1 LSFCVNIYAMK
12 NKFHKSE
19 NETSFNEK
27 YMKKTPFKT
36 LKNTILFFLALG
48 VFCLGIGI
56 IWAATLNI
64 PTLQS
69 ISERKVLQSTK
80 IYDRTGKIVLYDVN
94 KDVKRTIVPL
104 SEISPFVS
112 KALIAIEDTEF
123 YTHKGVR
130 PLAILRA
137 FIANMFSLGIS
148 QGGSTITQQ
157 VVKNTLLTGDK
168 TPTRKLKEVILALKL
183 EQKYSKDEILA
194 LYLNESPWGGSMYGV
209 EEASQTF
216 YGKSAKDVG
225 LAESAY
231 LAALP
236 KAPSYYSPYGKNKT
250 QLDDRKNLVL
260 KRMLDTGS
268 INKEDYEKAKNEQVN
283 FIPRENNSIK
293 APHFVDFV
301 KMYLD
306 DKYGEGAFDVGGYVV
321 TTTLDY
327 NLQAK
332 GEEIV
337 KKFALENE
345 TKFKASNA
353 GLVAVDAKTGQ
364 ILTMIGS
371 RDYFDEKID
380 GKYNIA
386 TAKRQ
391 PGSTFKP
398 FAYATAFNKGLRPE
412 TVIFD
417 LKTQFSTNCA
427 PNDFSDNADCYA
439 PSNFDDKFR
448 GPMTLRSALAESINI
463 PALKV
468 LYLSGIKDTIK
479 TAQSMGITT
488 LTDPNRYGLTLVL
501 GGGEVTP
508 LEMTTAYATFANKGV
523 YNPNTPILEI
533 KDSTGKVLEKF
544 EQKSKEVLPKQTA
557 LLISDILNDNNAR
570 IPSYGANSVL
580 YFPGHDVAVK
590 TGTTN
595 NYRDVWTIGYTPN
608 TAVGAWAGNNDNTP
622 MEKKVAGLIISPM
635 WNAFMK
641 EVINTTP
648 NESFEEPENNNSYV
662 GAPVLR
668 GKWQGGQSYII
679 DKISK
684 KLATEFTPEDLKQ
697 EIVNND
703 IHSILYWISKD
714 NFLQRPSNPNSDPQ
728 FARWE
733 YGVGL
738 WALQNGQSHISPYN
752 PPTSYDDVH
761 TPNSIPKITIVTPS
775 ENNFSSNEKIEIT
788 ANIMAIFPI
797 TKSNVFI
804 NNVLVGSLTNNKFSF
819 TPQNVDSISDSNE
832 LKVVIYDSVQN
843 SATASYQFSVN

>member
-1 LSFCVNIYAMK
+1 MK
-12 NKFHKSE
+12 NKFHKSDE
-19 NETSFNEK
+19 WTNFNSR
-27 YMKKTPFKT
+27 YMKKTPFKS

-48 VFCLGIGI
+48 IFLLGVGI

-64 PTLQS
+64 PNLQS
-69 ISERKVLQSTK
+69 IDQRKVLQSTK

-94 KDVKRTIVPL
+94 QDVKRTVVPL
-104 SEISPFVS
+104 SEISPFIP

-137 FIANMFSLGIS
+137 FVANIFSLGIS

-168 TPTRKLKEVILALKL
+168 TPTRKLKEIILALKL

-216 YGKSAKDVG
+216 YGKNAKDDD
-225 LAESAY
+225 LAEAAY

-236 KAPSYYSPYGKNKT
+236 KAPSYYSPYGKHKDE
-250 QLDDRKNLVL
+250 LDARKDLVL

-268 INKEDYEKAKNEQVN
+268 INIDDYNKAKAEQVN
-283 FIPRENNSIK
+283 FIPRANNSIK

-301 KMYLD
+301 KQYLD
-306 DKYGEGAFDVGGYVV
+306 NKYGEGAFDEGGYTV

-327 NLQAK
+327 NLQSK

-337 KKFALENE
+337 KKYALDNE
-345 TKFKASNA
+345 QKFKASNA

-371 RDYFDEKID
+371 RDYFDTKID

-412 TVIFD
+412 TVVFD

-427 PNDFSDNADCYA
+427 PSDFSDNKDCYA
-439 PSNFDDKFR
+439 PDNFDNKFR

-468 LYLSGIKDTIK
+468 LYLAGIKDTLR
-479 TAQSMGITT
+479 TASDMGITT

-508 LEMTTAYATFANKGV
+508 LEMTTAYATFANKGT
-523 YNPNTPILEI
+523 YNPYTPILEI
-533 KDSTGKVLEKF
+533 KDGSGNVIEKY
-544 EQKSKEVLPKQTA
+544 EQKSKDVLPKQTT
-557 LLISDILNDNNAR
+557 LLITDILKDNNAR
-570 IPSYGANSVL
+570 IPSYGASSPL

-608 TAVGAWAGNNDNTP
+608 VAVGAWAGNNDNTP

-635 WNAFMK
+635 WNAFMQ
-641 EVINTTP
+641 EVLKTTP
-648 NESFEEPENNNSYV
+648 NDSFETPAPNTSYD
-662 GAPVLR
+662 GSPVLR
-668 GKWQGGQSYII
+668 GKWQGGNSYVI
-679 DKISK
+679 DKISG
-684 KLATEFTPEDLKQ
+684 KLATEYTPTELKQ
-697 EIVNND
+697 EVVNND
-703 IHSILYWISKD
+703 IHDILYWVSKD
-714 NFLQRPSNPNSDPQ
+714 NFFQKPSNPYNDPQ
-728 FARWE
+728 FSRWE
-733 YGVGL
+733 YSVDI
-738 WALQNGQSHISPYN
+738 WASQNGSTYTSPYN
-752 PPTSYDDVH
+752 PPTGYDTVH
-761 TPNSIPKITIVTPS
+761 TPDSKPTISISTPNKNTYNKD
-775 ENNFSSNEKIEIT
+775 ENIEIT
-788 ANIMAIFPI
+788 TNISSKFPI
-797 TKSNVFI
+797 TKSGVFI
-804 NNVLVGSLTNNKFSF
+804 NGVLVGNINNNKFSF
-819 TPQNVDSISDSNE
+819 IPQNIDAIKDSNE
-832 LKVVIYDSVQN
+832 LRVDIYDSVQN
-843 SATASYQFSVN
+843 EASATFQFNIN

>member
-1 LSFCVNIYAMK
+1 
-12 NKFHKSE
+12 
-19 NETSFNEK
+19 
-27 YMKKTPFKT
+27 MKKTPFKS
-36 LKNTILFFLALG
+36 LKNSILFVLAIG
-48 VFCLGIGI
+48 IFCLGIGI

-64 PTLQS
+64 PNLQS

-104 SEISPFVS
+104 SEISPFIP

-137 FIANMFSLGIS
+137 FFANIFSLGIS

-168 TPTRKLKEVILALKL
+168 TPTRKLKEIILALKL
-183 EQKYSKDEILA
+183 EQKFTKDEILA

-216 YGKSAKDVG
+216 YGKSAKDVD
-225 LAESAY
+225 LAEAAY

-260 KRMLDTGS
+260 KRMLDTKVIS
-268 INKEDYEKAKNEQVN
+268 NEDYEKAKSEQVN

-301 KMYLD
+301 KQYLE
-306 DKYGEGAFDVGGYVV
+306 DKYGAGAFDEGGYVV

-327 NLQAK
+327 NLQSK

-412 TVIFD
+412 TVVFD

-427 PNDFSDNADCYA
+427 PSDFSDNADCYA

-468 LYLSGIKDTIK
+468 LYLAGIKDTIK
-479 TAQSMGITT
+479 TAESMGITT

-533 KDSTGKVLEKF
+533 KDSAGKVLEKF
-544 EQKSKEVLPKQTA
+544 EQKSKEVLPKQTT

-580 YFPGHDVAVK
+580 YFPGRDVAVK

-608 TAVGAWAGNNDNTP
+608 TAVGAWAGNNDNKP

-641 EVINTTP
+641 EVLNTTP
-648 NESFEEPENNNSYV
+648 NESFEHPAPNTSYD

-668 GKWQGGQSYII
+668 GKWQGGQSYVI
-679 DKISK
+679 DTVSG
-684 KLATEFTPEDLKQ
+684 KLATEFTPPELKK

-703 IHSILYWISKD
+703 IHDILYWVSKD
-714 NFLQRPSNPNSDPQ
+714 NYFQKPNNPSNDPQ
-728 FARWE
+728 FSRWE
-733 YGVGL
+733 YSVDI
-738 WALQNGQSHISPYN
+738 WAAQNGQNYISPYN
-752 PPTSYDDVH
+752 PPTSYDDIH
-761 TPNSIPKITIVTPS
+761 TPGSAPTISINTPSQNSFAKNEKVKITT
-775 ENNFSSNEKIEIT
+775 
-788 ANIMAIFPI
+788 NINAKFPI
-797 TKSNVFI
+797 AKSSVFI
-804 NNVLVGSLTNNKFSF
+804 NNVLVGGLTNNSFSF
-819 TPQNVDSISDSNE
+819 VPQNIDSISDSNE

-843 SATASYQFSVN
+843 SATASFQFNIN

>member
-1 LSFCVNIYAMK
+1 MI
-12 NKFHKSE
+12 NKFRKSDE
-19 NETSFNEK
+19 WTSFNNR
-27 YMKKTPFKT
+27 YMKKTPFKS
-36 LKNTILFFLALG
+36 LKNTILFVFALG
-48 VFCLGIGI
+48 VFCLGIGV

-64 PTLQS
+64 PNLQS

-104 SEISPFVS
+104 SEISPFIS

-137 FIANMFSLGIS
+137 FFANIFSLGIS

-183 EQKYSKDEILA
+183 EQKFTKDEILA

-216 YGKSAKDVG
+216 YGKSAKDVD
-225 LAESAY
+225 LAEAAY

-260 KRMLDTGS
+260 KRMFDTKVIS
-268 INKEDYEKAKNEQVN
+268 NEDYEKAKNEQVS

-301 KMYLD
+301 KQYLE
-306 DKYGEGAFDVGGYVV
+306 DKYGTGAFDEGGYVV
-321 TTTLDY
+321 ATTLDY

-337 KKFALENE
+337 KKYALENE

-380 GKYNIA
+380 GKYNIT

-398 FAYATAFNKGLRPE
+398 FAYATAFSKGLRPE
-412 TVIFD
+412 TVVFD
-417 LKTQFSTNCA
+417 LRTQFSTNCA
-427 PNDFSDNADCYA
+427 PSDFSDNTDCYA

-468 LYLSGIKDTIK
+468 LYLAGIKDTIK
-479 TAQSMGITT
+479 TAESMGITT
-488 LTDPNRYGLTLVL
+488 LTEPDRYGLTLVL
-501 GGGEVTP
+501 GGGEVSP
-508 LEMTTAYATFANKGV
+508 LEMTTAYATFADNGI
-523 YNPNTPILEI
+523 YNPHTPILEI
-533 KDSTGKVLEKF
+533 KDSAGKVLEKF
-544 EQKSKEVLPKQTA
+544 EQKSKEVLPKQTT

-608 TAVGAWAGNNDNTP
+608 VAVGAWAGNNDNTP

-641 EVINTTP
+641 EVIATTP
-648 NESFEEPENNNSYV
+648 NENFEHPEVNNSYD

-668 GKWQGGQSYII
+668 GKWQGGQSYVIDII
-679 DKISK
+679 SG
-684 KLATEFTPEDLKQ
+684 KLSTEFTPQELKK
-697 EIVNND
+697 EVVNND
-703 IHSILYWISKD
+703 IHDILYWISKD
-714 NFLQRPSNPNSDPQ
+714 NFLQKPNNPNNDPQ
-728 FARWE
+728 FGRWE
-733 YGVGL
+733 YSVNI
-738 WALQNGQSHISPYN
+738 WASQNGQGYVSPYN
-752 PPTSYDDVH
+752 PPTSYDDIH
-761 TPNSIPKITIVTPS
+761 TPDSAPKISINS
-775 ENNFSSNEKIEIT
+775 LNQKSFSKTEKILIT
-788 ANIMAIFPI
+788 TTVNAKFPI
-797 TKSNVFI
+797 IKSSVFI
-804 NNVLVGSLTNNKFSF
+804 NNVLVGNLTNNSF
-819 TPQNVDSISDSNE
+819 GFVPQNIDSISDSNE

-843 SATASYQFSVN
+843 SATASFQFNIN

>member
-1 LSFCVNIYAMK
+1 MK

-19 NETSFNEK
+19 EWTNFNNR
-27 YMKKTPFKT
+27 YMKKTPFKSF
-36 LKNTILFFLALG
+36 KNAVLFFVAFG
-48 VFCLGIGI
+48 IFCLGIGI
-56 IWAATLNI
+56 VWASTLDI
-64 PTLQS
+64 PNLQS
-69 ISERKVLQSTK
+69 IDQRKVLQSTK
-80 IYDRTGKIVLYDVN
+80 IYDKTGKIVLYDVN
-94 KDVKRTIVPL
+94 QDVKRTVVPL
-104 SEISPFVS
+104 SEIAPTVP
-112 KALIAIEDTEF
+112 KALIAIEDVSF

-137 FIANMFSLGIS
+137 FIANIFSFGIS

-168 TPTRKLKEVILALKL
+168 TPTRKLKEIILALKL

-209 EEASQTF
+209 EEASQSF
-216 YGKSAKDVG
+216 YGKKAKDVS

-236 KAPSYYSPYGKNKT
+236 KAPSYYSPYGKHKDE
-250 QLDDRKNLVL
+250 LDARKNLVL
-260 KRMLDTGS
+260 KKMLDAGS
-268 INKEDYEKAKNEQVN
+268 ISKDDYSKAVSETVN
-283 FIPRENNSIK
+283 FIPRANNSIK

-301 KMYLD
+301 KQYLD
-306 DKYGEGAFDVGGYVV
+306 DKYGEGTFDEGGYVV

-337 KKFALENE
+337 KKYALENE
-345 TKFKASNA
+345 QKFKASNA
-353 GLVAVDAKTGQ
+353 SLVAVDTKTGQ
-364 ILTMIGS
+364 ILTMVGS
-371 RDYFDEKID
+371 RDYFDENID

-412 TVIFD
+412 TVVFD
-417 LKTQFSTNCA
+417 LKTQFSTNCE

-439 PSNFDDKFR
+439 PDNFDNKFR

-463 PALKV
+463 PAIKV
-468 LYLSGIKDTIK
+468 LYLAGIKDTIA
-479 TAQSMGITT
+479 TAKSMGITT
-488 LTDPNRYGLTLVL
+488 LADPNRYGLTLVL

-523 YNPNTPILEI
+523 YNPHTPILEI
-533 KDSTGKVLEKF
+533 KDKSGNVVEKY
-544 EQKSKEVLPKQTA
+544 EKKSKEVLPKQTT
-557 LLISDILNDNNAR
+557 LLISDILNDNSAR
-570 IPSYGANSVL
+570 IPSYGATSPL

-608 TAVGAWAGNNDNTP
+608 VAVGGWAGNNDNKP

-635 WNAFMK
+635 WNAFMQ
-641 EVINTTP
+641 EVIKATP
-648 NESFEEPENNNSYV
+648 NDSFESPEVNTSYE

-668 GKWQGGQSYII
+668 GKWQGGQSYVV
-679 DKISK
+679 DKISG
-684 KLATEFTPEDLKQ
+684 KLATEFTPNELKQ
-697 EIVNND
+697 EVVNND
-703 IHSILYWISKD
+703 IHDILYWVSKN
-714 NFLQRPSNPNSDPQ
+714 NFFEHPSNPNNDPQ

-733 YGVGL
+733 YSVRI
-738 WALQNGQSHISPYN
+738 WASQNGSNFLSPYN

-761 TPNSIPKITIVTPS
+761 TPDSKPSISIDSQEKS
-775 ENNFSSNEKIEIT
+775 DYSSDERIEIT
-788 ANIMAIFPI
+788 TNVKAKFPI
-797 TKSNVFI
+797 VKSSVFI
-804 NNVLVGSLTNNKFSF
+804 NNVLVGTLTNNKYSF
-819 TPQNVDSISDSNE
+819 TPKNVDSITNQNE
-832 LKVVIYDSVQN
+832 LRVVIYDSVQN
-843 SATASYQFSVN
+843 SATATFQFSVN

>member
-1 LSFCVNIYAMK
+1 MK

-19 NETSFNEK
+19 KWLSFSNK
-27 YMKKTPFKT
+27 YIKKTPFKS
-36 LKNTILFFLALG
+36 LKNILLFVLALF
-48 VFCLGIGI
+48 VFSLGIGI
-56 IWAATLNI
+56 IWAATLDI
-64 PTLQS
+64 PTLQG
-69 ISERKVLQSTK
+69 IEERKILQSTK
-80 IYDRTGKIVLYDVN
+80 IYDKTGEIVLYDVN
-94 KDVKRTIVPL
+94 KDVRRTVINLNDVAPT
-104 SEISPFVS
+104 IP

-137 FIANMFSLGIS
+137 FIANIFSFGFG

-216 YGKSAKDVG
+216 YGKSAKDVN

-236 KAPSYYSPYGKNKT
+236 KAPSYYSPYGKNRV

-260 KRMLDTGS
+260 KRMLDTKV
-268 INKEDYEKAKNEQVN
+268 INQEEYEKAKNEVVN
-283 FIPRENNSIK
+283 FIPRTNNSIK
-293 APHFVDFV
+293 APHFVDYV
-301 KMYLD
+301 KQYLD
-306 DKYGEGAFDVGGYVV
+306 DKYGEGAFDEGGYIV

-327 NLQAK
+327 NLQSK
-332 GEEIV
+332 GEEII
-337 KKFALENE
+337 KKYALENE

-386 TAKRQ
+386 TTKRQ

-398 FAYATAFNKGLRPE
+398 FAYSTAFNKGLRPE
-412 TVIFD
+412 TVVFD
-417 LKTQFSTNCA
+417 LKTQFSTNCE
-427 PNDFSDNADCYA
+427 PGDFSDNQNCYA
-439 PSNFDDKFR
+439 PDNFDNKFR

-463 PALKV
+463 PAIKV
-468 LYLSGIKDTIK
+468 LYLAGIKDTLK
-479 TAQSMGITT
+479 TARDMGITT
-488 LTDPNRYGLTLVL
+488 LTDPDRYGLTLVL

-508 LEMTTAYATFANKGV
+508 LEMTNAYATFANKGV
-523 YNPNTPILEI
+523 YNPHTPILEI
-533 KDSTGKVLEKF
+533 KDLNGKVLEKY
-544 EQKSKEVLPKQTA
+544 EQKSKEVLPKQTT
-557 LLISDILNDNNAR
+557 LLISDILKDNNAR
-570 IPSYGANSVL
+570 IPSYGANSPL
-580 YFPGHDVAVK
+580 NFPGYEVAVK

-595 NYRDVWTIGYTPN
+595 NFRDVWTVGYTPN
-608 TAVGAWAGNNDNTP
+608 VAVGAWAGNNDNTP

-635 WNAFMK
+635 WNAFMQ
-641 EVINTTP
+641 EVLKTTP
-648 NESFEEPENNNSYV
+648 KENFETPEPNNSYD

-668 GKWQGGQSYII
+668 GKWQGGSSYII
-679 DKISK
+679 DKVSG
-684 KLATEFTPEDLKQ
+684 KLATEFTPTELKK

-714 NFLQRPSNPNSDPQ
+714 NFFQRPSNPNNDPQ
-728 FARWE
+728 FSRWE
-733 YGVGL
+733 YGVRI
-738 WALQNGQSHISPYN
+738 WASQNGQNNISPYN

-761 TPNSIPKITIVTPS
+761 TKDSKPTISVNTRNGES
-775 ENNFSSNEKIEIT
+775 SFSSDEKIEIIT
-788 ANIMAIFPI
+788 NIYSKFPI
-797 TKSNVFI
+797 TKSGVFI
-804 NNVLVGSLTNNKFSF
+804 NGVLVGNLNNNSFVF
-819 TPQNVDSISDSNE
+819 TPKNIDSITNSNE
-832 LKVVIYDSVQN
+832 LKVVIYDSVSN
-843 SATASYQFSVN
+843 SASASFQFDVN

>member
-1 LSFCVNIYAMK
+1 MK

-19 NETSFNEK
+19 EWTNFNNR
-27 YMKKTPFKT
+27 YMKKTPFKN
-36 LKNTILFFLALG
+36 LKNAILFVVALG
-48 VFCLGIGI
+48 VFCLGVGI

-64 PTLQS
+64 PNLQS
-69 ISERKVLQSTK
+69 IDQRKVLQSTK
-80 IYDRTGKIVLYDVN
+80 IYDKTGKVVLYDVN
-94 KDVKRTIVPL
+94 QDVKRTVVPL
-104 SEISPFVS
+104 SEISPFIP

-123 YTHKGVR
+123 YSHVGVR

-137 FIANMFSLGIS
+137 FFANLFSLGIS

-168 TPTRKLKEVILALKL
+168 TPTRKLKEIILALKL

-209 EEASQTF
+209 EEASRTF
-216 YGKSAKDVG
+216 YGKSAKDVD
-225 LAESAY
+225 LAEAAY

-236 KAPSYYSPYGKNKT
+236 KAPSYYSPYGKHKDE
-250 QLDDRKNLVL
+250 LDARKNTVL
-260 KRMLDTGS
+260 KRMLDTKV
-268 INKEDYEKAKNEQVN
+268 INKEDYDKAKNEQVV
-283 FIPRENNSIK
+283 FIPKANNSIK

-301 KMYLD
+301 KQYLE
-306 DKYGEGAFDVGGYVV
+306 DKYGEGAFDEGGYTV

-337 KKFALENE
+337 KKYALENE

-353 GLVAVDAKTGQ
+353 GLVAIDSKTGQ

-371 RDYFDEKID
+371 RDYFDTKID

-398 FAYATAFNKGLRPE
+398 FAYATSFNKGLRPE
-412 TVIFD
+412 TVVFD

-427 PNDFSDNADCYA
+427 PSDFSDNADCYS
-439 PSNFDDKFR
+439 PDNFDNKFR

-468 LYLSGIKDTIK
+468 LYLAGIKDTIK
-479 TAQSMGITT
+479 TAKDMGITT

-508 LEMTTAYATFANKGV
+508 LEMTTAYATFANKGI
-523 YNPNTPILEI
+523 YNPYTPILEI
-533 KDSTGKVLEKF
+533 KDSSGNVLEKF
-544 EQKSKEVLPKQTA
+544 EQKSKEVLPKQTT
-557 LLISDILNDNNAR
+557 LLISNILNDNNAR
-570 IPSYGANSVL
+570 IPSYGATSPL

-608 TAVGAWAGNNDNTP
+608 VAVGAWAGNNDNTP

-635 WNAFMK
+635 WNAFMQ
-641 EVINTTP
+641 EVIKSTP
-648 NESFEEPENNNSYV
+648 NDGFEAPAVNTSYD

-668 GKWQGGQSYII
+668 GKWQGGKSYVI
-679 DKISK
+679 DKISG
-684 KLATEFTPEDLKQ
+684 KLATEFTPQELKQ

-703 IHSILYWISKD
+703 IHDILYWVSKD
-714 NFLQRPSNPNSDPQ
+714 NFFQKPTNPNNDPQ
-728 FARWE
+728 FSRWE
-733 YGVGL
+733 YSVAI
-738 WALQNGQSHISPYN
+738 WTSQNGQNFISPYN
-752 PPTSYDDVH
+752 PPTSYDDIH
-761 TPNSIPKITIVTPS
+761 TPDSKPTISINTPDS
-775 ENNFSSNEKIEIT
+775 NNFSKNQKIEIT
-788 ANIMAIFPI
+788 TNITSKFPI
-797 TKSNVFI
+797 SKTSVFI
-804 NNVLVGSLTNNKFSF
+804 NNVLVGSIVNNKYSF
-819 TPQNVDSISDSNE
+819 TPENIDSIQNSNE
-832 LKVVIYDSVQN
+832 LKVVIYDSAQN
-843 SATASYQFSVN
+843 SATASFQFSVN

>member
-1 LSFCVNIYAMK
+1 MK

-19 NETSFNEK
+19 EWTSFNNR
-27 YMKKTPFKT
+27 YMKKTPFKS
-36 LKNTILFFLALG
+36 LKNAILFVLAVG
-48 VFCLGIGI
+48 IFFLGIGV

-64 PTLQS
+64 PNLQS
-69 ISERKVLQSTK
+69 IDQRKIIQSTK
-80 IYDRTGKIVLYDVN
+80 IYDRTGKVVLYDVN
-94 KDVKRTIVPL
+94 KDVKRTVVPL
-104 SEISPFVS
+104 SDISPFIQ
-112 KALIAIEDTEF
+112 KAIISIEDWDF
-123 YTHKGVR
+123 YNHKGFKPLSFVR
-130 PLAILRA
+130 AA
-137 FIANMFSLGIS
+137 FANIFSLGFT

-168 TPTRKLKEVILALKL
+168 TPTRKIKEVILALKL

-216 YGKSAKDVG
+216 YGKSAKDVD
-225 LAESAY
+225 LAEAAY

-236 KAPSYYSPYGKNKT
+236 KAPSYYSPYGKHKT
-250 QLDDRKNLVL
+250 ELDDRKNLVL
-260 KRMLDTGS
+260 KRMLDTGA
-268 INKEDYEKAKNEQVN
+268 INKDDYEKAKAEEVR
-283 FIPRENNSIK
+283 FIPRANNSIK

-301 KMYLD
+301 KQYLD
-306 DKYGEGAFDVGGYVV
+306 DKYGEGAFDEGGYVV

-327 NLQAK
+327 DLQAK
-332 GEEIV
+332 AEEII
-337 KKFALENE
+337 KKYALENE
-345 TKFKASNA
+345 KNFKASNA
-353 GLVAVDAKTGQ
+353 GLVAVDSKTGQ
-364 ILTMIGS
+364 IITMVGS

-412 TVIFD
+412 TVVFD

-427 PNDFSDNADCYA
+427 PSDFSDNDKCYA
-439 PSNFDDKFR
+439 PDNFDNKFR
-448 GPMTLRSALAESINI
+448 GPMSLRSALAESINI

-468 LYLSGIKDTIK
+468 LYLAGIKDTLK

-508 LEMTTAYATFANKGV
+508 LEMTTAYATFANKGT
-523 YNPNTPILEI
+523 YNPYTPILEI
-533 KDSTGKVLEKF
+533 KDKSGKVIEKF
-544 EQKSKEVLPKQTA
+544 EQKSKEVLPKQTT
-557 LLISDILNDNNAR
+557 LLITDILADNNAR
-570 IPSYGANSVL
+570 IPSYGANSPL

-635 WNAFMK
+635 WNAFMQ
-641 EVINTTP
+641 EVIKATP
-648 NESFEEPENNNSYV
+648 NESFERPAPNTSFA
-662 GAPVLR
+662 GAPVIR

-679 DKISK
+679 DKVSG
-684 KLATEFTPEDLKQ
+684 KLATEYTPAELKQ

-703 IHSILYWISKD
+703 IHDILYWVSKD
-714 NFLQRPSNPNSDPQ
+714 NFLQRPSNPNNDPQ
-728 FARWE
+728 FSRWE
-733 YGVGL
+733 YSVSI
-738 WALQNGQSHISPYN
+738 WAAQNGANYFSPYN
-752 PPTSYDDVH
+752 PPTEYDNIH
-761 TPNSIPKITIVTPS
+761 TPESKPSIILKTPESNS
-775 ENNFSSNEKIEIT
+775 FSKDEKVEIT
-788 ANIMAIFPI
+788 TNISAKFPI
-797 TKSNVFI
+797 TKSSVFI
-804 NNVLVGSLTNNKFSF
+804 NDVLVGSLSNNKFSF
-819 TPQNVDSISDSNE
+819 TPQNIDSISGSNE
-832 LKVVIYDSVQN
+832 LKVIVYDSAQN
-843 SATASYQFSVN
+843 SATASFNFLVN

>member
-1 LSFCVNIYAMK
+1 MK

-19 NETSFNEK
+19 NEPSFNEK

-48 VFCLGIGI
+48 IFCLGIGI

-64 PTLQS
+64 PTLQG
-69 ISERKVLQSTK
+69 IEQRKILQSTK
-80 IYDRTGKIVLYDVN
+80 IYDRTGQIVLYDVN

-104 SEISPFVS
+104 NEISS
-112 KALIAIEDTEF
+112 STIKALIAIEDTEF

-137 FIANMFSLGIS
+137 FIANMFSFGIS

-168 TPTRKLKEVILALKL
+168 TPTRKLKEIILSLKL
-183 EQKYSKDEILA
+183 EQKYSKDQILN

-216 YGKSAKDVG
+216 FGKSAKDVT

-231 LAALP
+231 LASLP
-236 KAPSYYSPYGKNKT
+236 KAPSFYSPYGKNKAL
-250 QLDDRKNLVL
+250 LDERKNLVL
-260 KRMLDTGS
+260 KRMLDTGV
-268 INKEDYEKAKNEQVN
+268 INSNEYEKAKNEEVN
-283 FIPRENNSIK
+283 FIPRANVSIK

-301 KMYLD
+301 KIYLD
-306 DKYGEGAFDVGGYVV
+306 DKYGEGAFDEGGYIV

-327 NLQAK
+327 NLQEK

-337 KKFALENE
+337 KKYALENE
-345 TKFKASNA
+345 QKFKASNA
-353 GLVAVDAKTGQ
+353 GLVAVDSKTGQ

-412 TVIFD
+412 TVVFD
-417 LKTQFSTNCA
+417 LKTQFSTNCE
-427 PNDFSDNADCYA
+427 PNDFSDTTDCYS
-439 PSNFDDKFR
+439 PDNFDNKFR

-468 LYLSGIKDTIK
+468 LYLAGIKDTIK
-479 TAQSMGITT
+479 TARDMGITT
-488 LTDPNRYGLTLVL
+488 LTDPDRYGLTLVL

-523 YNPNTPILEI
+523 YNPHTPILEI
-533 KDSTGKVLEKF
+533 KDKAGNVLEKF
-544 EQKSKEVLPKQTA
+544 EQKPKEVLPKQTT
-557 LLISDILNDNNAR
+557 LLISNILNDNKAR
-570 IPSYGANSVL
+570 IPSYGASSVL

-641 EVINTTP
+641 EVIKTTP
-648 NESFEEPENNNSYV
+648 NDSFEDPEPNHSYD

-668 GKWQGGQSYII
+668 GKWQGGQSYIL
-679 DKISK
+679 DKISG
-684 KLATEFTPEDLKQ
+684 KLATEFTPQELKQ
-697 EIVNND
+697 EVVNNE

-714 NFLQRPSNPNSDPQ
+714 NYFTRPSNPNNDPQ
-728 FARWE
+728 FSRWE
-733 YGVGL
+733 YGVNL
-738 WALQNGQSHISPYN
+738 WASQNNQTNISPYN

-761 TPNSIPKITIVTPS
+761 TQNSIPTISINTPEGNS
-775 ENNFSSNEKIEIT
+775 FSKSEKIEIT
-788 ANIMAIFPI
+788 STISSKFPI
-797 TKSNVFI
+797 TKSGVFI
-804 NNVLVGSLTNNKFSF
+804 NDVLVGNIINNKFSF
-819 TPQNVDSISDSNE
+819 VPENIDSIKNSNV

>member
-1 LSFCVNIYAMK
+1 MI
-12 NKFHKSE
+12 NKFRKSE
-19 NETSFNEK
+19 EWTSFNNR
-27 YMKKTPFKT
+27 YMKKTPFKS
-36 LKNTILFFLALG
+36 LKNVILFVLALG

-64 PTLQS
+64 PNLQS

-104 SEISPFVS
+104 LEISPFIP

-137 FIANMFSLGIS
+137 FFANIFSLGIN

-168 TPTRKLKEVILALKL
+168 TPTRKLKEIILSLKL
-183 EQKYSKDEILA
+183 EQKFTKDEILA

-216 YGKSAKDVG
+216 YGKSAKDVN
-225 LAESAY
+225 LAEAAY

-260 KRMLDTGS
+260 KRMLDTKVIS
-268 INKEDYEKAKNEQVN
+268 NEDYEKAKSEQVN

-301 KMYLD
+301 KQYLN
-306 DKYGEGAFDVGGYVV
+306 DKYGEGAFDEGGYVV

-337 KKFALENE
+337 KKYALENE

-371 RDYFDEKID
+371 RDYFDSKID

-412 TVIFD
+412 TVVFD
-417 LKTQFSTNCA
+417 LKTQFSTNCS
-427 PNDFSDNADCYA
+427 PSDFSDNTDCYA

-468 LYLSGIKDTIK
+468 LYLAGIKDTIK
-479 TAQSMGITT
+479 TVESMGITT
-488 LTDPNRYGLTLVL
+488 LTEPDRYGLTLVL

-533 KDSTGKVLEKF
+533 KDSAGKVLEKF
-544 EQKSKEVLPKQTA
+544 EQKSKEVLPKQTT

-608 TAVGAWAGNNDNTP
+608 VAVGAWAGNNDNTP

-641 EVINTTP
+641 EVINTTS
-648 NESFEEPENNNSYV
+648 NESFEHPEPNTSYE

-668 GKWQGGQSYII
+668 GKWQGGQSYVI
-679 DKISK
+679 DKVSG
-684 KLATEFTPEDLKQ
+684 KLATEFTPQELKQ
-697 EIVNND
+697 EVVNND
-703 IHSILYWISKD
+703 IHDILYWISKD
-714 NFLQRPSNPNSDPQ
+714 NFFQKPNNPSSDPQ
-728 FARWE
+728 FSRWE
-733 YGVGL
+733 YSVAI
-738 WALQNGQSHISPYN
+738 WSVQNGQNYISPHN
-752 PPTSYDDVH
+752 PPTSYDDIH
-761 TPNSIPKITIVTPS
+761 TPGSAPTISINTPNQNS
-775 ENNFSSNEKIEIT
+775 FSKDEKIQIT
-788 ANIMAIFPI
+788 TNINAKFPI
-797 TKSNVFI
+797 TKSSVFI
-804 NNVLVGSLTNNKFSF
+804 NNVLVGNLTNNSFSF
-819 TPQNVDSISDSNE
+819 TPQNIDSISNSNE

-843 SATASYQFSVN
+843 SATAAYQFSVN

>member
-1 LSFCVNIYAMK
+1 MK
-12 NKFHKSE
+12 NKFYKPE
-19 NETSFNEK
+19 NWANFNDR

-36 LKNTILFFLALG
+36 LKNVLLSLLALL

-56 IWAATLNI
+56 VWASTLDI
-64 PTLQS
+64 PNLQS
-69 ISERKVLQSTK
+69 IDQRKVLQSTK
-80 IYDRTGKIVLYDVN
+80 IYDRTGKVVLYDVN
-94 KDVKRTIVPL
+94 QDVKRTVVPL
-104 SEISPFVS
+104 SEIAETVP
-112 KALIAIEDTEF
+112 KALIAIEDTAF

-137 FIANMFSLGIS
+137 FIANIFSFGIS

-168 TPTRKLKEVILALKL
+168 TPTRKLKEIILALKL

-209 EEASQTF
+209 EEASQSF
-216 YGKSAKDVG
+216 YGKSAKDVD

-236 KAPSYYSPYGKNKT
+236 KAPSYYSPYGKHKDE
-250 QLDDRKNLVL
+250 LDARKNTVL
-260 KRMLDTGS
+260 KRMLDTGA
-268 INKEDYEKAKNEQVN
+268 INKGDYDKAVSEKVN
-283 FIPRENNSIK
+283 FMPRANNSIK

-301 KMYLD
+301 KQYLD
-306 DKYGEGAFDVGGYVV
+306 DKYGEGAFDEGGYVV

-337 KKFALENE
+337 KKYALENE
-345 TKFKASNA
+345 QKFKASNA

-386 TAKRQ
+386 TTKRQ

-398 FAYATAFNKGLRPE
+398 FAYTTAFNKGLRPE
-412 TVIFD
+412 TVVFD

-427 PNDFSDNADCYA
+427 PSDFSDNADCYA
-439 PSNFDDKFR
+439 PNNFDDKFR
-448 GPMTLRSALAESINI
+448 GPMTLRGALAESINI

-468 LYLSGIKDTIK
+468 LYLAGIKDTIK
-479 TAQSMGITT
+479 TAKDMGITT
-488 LTDPNRYGLTLVL
+488 LTDANRYGLTLVL

-523 YNPNTPILEI
+523 YNPHTPILEI
-533 KDSTGKVLEKF
+533 KDKSGNVVEKF
-544 EQKSKEVLPKQTA
+544 EQKSKEVLPKQTT
-557 LLISDILNDNNAR
+557 LLISDILNDNTAR
-570 IPSYGANSVL
+570 IPSYGATSPL

-622 MEKKVAGLIISPM
+622 MEKKVAGLIVSPM
-635 WNAFMK
+635 WNAFMQ
-641 EVINTTP
+641 EVLKSTPDAGFEKPETNT
-648 NESFEEPENNNSYV
+648 SFD

-668 GKWQGGQSYII
+668 GKWQGGQSYVI
-679 DKISK
+679 DKISG
-684 KLATEFTPEDLKQ
+684 KLATEFTPFESKQ
-697 EIVNND
+697 EVVNND
-703 IHSILYWISKD
+703 IHDILYWVSRD
-714 NFLQRPSNPNSDPQ
+714 NFFQRPSNPNSDQQ
-728 FARWE
+728 FSRWE
-733 YGVGL
+733 YGVSL
-738 WALQNGQSHISPYN
+738 WASQNGQSYVSPYN
-752 PPTSYDDVH
+752 PPTEYDNVH
-761 TPNSIPKITIVTPS
+761 TQDSKPTISLNTPNK
-775 ENNFSSNEKIEIT
+775 NNFSRNERVEIT
-788 ANIMAIFPI
+788 TNISSKFPI
-797 TKSNVFI
+797 TKSGVFI
-804 NNVLVGSLTNNKFSF
+804 NNVLVGNITNNKFSF
-819 TPQNVDSISDSNE
+819 TPANIDSIQESNE
-832 LKVVIYDSVQN
+832 LKVVIYDSAQN
-843 SATASYQFSVN
+843 SATASFQFNVN

>member
-1 LSFCVNIYAMK
+1 MK

-19 NETSFNEK
+19 NWTSFNEK
-27 YMKKTPFKT
+27 YIKKSPFKT
-36 LKNTILFFLALG
+36 LKNVILFFFAFG
-48 VFCLGIGI
+48 IFCLSIGI

-64 PTLQS
+64 PNLQS
-69 ISERKVLQSTK
+69 IDQRKVLQSTK
-80 IYDRTGKIVLYDVN
+80 IYDKTGKVVLYDVN
-94 KDVKRTIVPL
+94 KDVKRTIVPI
-104 SEISPFVS
+104 SEISPFIQ

-137 FIANMFSLGIS
+137 FFANLFSLGIN

-168 TPTRKLKEVILALKL
+168 TPTRKLKELILALKL
-183 EQKYSKDEILA
+183 EQKYTKDEILA

-209 EEASQTF
+209 EEASKTF
-216 YGKSAKDVG
+216 YGKSAKDVT

-268 INKEDYEKAKNEQVN
+268 INKDDYEKAKNEQVT

-301 KMYLD
+301 KQYLD
-306 DKYGEGAFDVGGYVV
+306 DKYGEGAFDEGGYVV

-327 NLQAK
+327 NLQQK

-337 KKFALENE
+337 KKYALENE

-353 GLVAVDAKTGQ
+353 GLVAIDSKTGQ

-371 RDYFDEKID
+371 RDYFDDKID

-412 TVIFD
+412 TVVFD

-427 PNDFSDNADCYA
+427 PSDFSDNKDCYA
-439 PSNFDDKFR
+439 PDNFDNKFR

-468 LYLSGIKDTIK
+468 LYLAGIKDTLK
-479 TAQSMGITT
+479 TARDMGITT
-488 LTDPNRYGLTLVL
+488 LTDPDRYGLTLVL

-508 LEMTTAYATFANKGV
+508 LEITTAYATFSNKGV
-523 YNPNTPILEI
+523 YNPYTPILEI
-533 KDSTGKVLEKF
+533 KDSAGNVLEKY
-544 EQKSKEVLPKQTA
+544 EQKSKEVLPKQTT

-570 IPSYGANSVL
+570 IPSYGANSPL

-635 WNAFMK
+635 WNAFMQ
-641 EVINTTP
+641 EVIKTTP
-648 NESFEEPENNNSYV
+648 NESFEDPAPNTSYD

-668 GKWQGGQSYII
+668 GKWQGGQSYVI
-679 DKISK
+679 DTVSG
-684 KLATEFTPEDLKQ
+684 KLATENTPQELKK

-703 IHSILYWISKD
+703 IHDILYWVSKN
-714 NFLQRPSNPNSDPQ
+714 NFFQRPSNPNNDPQ
-728 FARWE
+728 FSRWE
-733 YGVGL
+733 YSVNI
-738 WALQNGQSHISPYN
+738 WTAQNGGNFISPYN
-752 PPTSYDDVH
+752 PPTEYDDIH
-761 TPNSIPKITIVTPS
+761 TAGSKPTISINTPDS
-775 ENNFSSNEKIEIT
+775 NNFSKNQKIEIT
-788 ANIMAIFPI
+788 TNITAKFPI
-797 TKSNVFI
+797 TKSSVFI
-804 NNVLVGSLTNNKFSF
+804 NGVLVGSVVNNSFTF
-819 TPQNVDSISDSNE
+819 TPQNIDSIKDSNE

-843 SATASYQFSVN
+843 SATASYQFNVN

>member
-1 LSFCVNIYAMK
+1 MK

-19 NETSFNEK
+19 EWASFNNR
-27 YMKKTPFKT
+27 YLKKTPFKT
-36 LKNTILFFLALG
+36 LKNAFLFLLALG
-48 VFCLGIGI
+48 IFCLSIGV
-56 IWAATLNI
+56 IWVATLNI
-64 PTLQS
+64 PNLQS

-80 IYDRTGKIVLYDVN
+80 MYDRTGKVVLYDVN

-104 SEISPFVS
+104 SEISQYIP

-137 FIANMFSLGIS
+137 FFANIFSLGIS

-168 TPTRKLKEVILALKL
+168 TPTRKLKEVILAVKL
-183 EQKYSKDEILA
+183 EQKFTKDEILA

-216 YGKSAKDVG
+216 YGKSAKDVD
-225 LAESAY
+225 LAEAAY

-260 KRMLDTGS
+260 KRMLDTNS
-268 INKEDYEKAKNEQVN
+268 INKEDYEKAKSEQVV

-301 KMYLD
+301 KLYLD
-306 DKYGEGAFDVGGYVV
+306 NKYGEGAFDEGGYVV

-337 KKFALENE
+337 KKYALENE

-371 RDYFDEKID
+371 RDYFDNKID

-398 FAYATAFNKGLRPE
+398 FAYATSFNKGLRPE
-412 TVIFD
+412 TVVFD

-427 PNDFSDNADCYA
+427 ASDFSDNTDCYS
-439 PSNFDDKFR
+439 PDNFDNKFR

-468 LYLSGIKDTIK
+468 LYLAGIKDTIK
-479 TAQSMGITT
+479 TAKDMGITT
-488 LTDPNRYGLTLVL
+488 LTEPDRYGLTLVL
-501 GGGEVTP
+501 GGGEVSP

-523 YNPNTPILEI
+523 YNPYTPILEI
-533 KDSTGKVLEKF
+533 KDKAGNVLEKF
-544 EQKSKEVLPKQTA
+544 EAKSKEVLPKQTT

-570 IPSYGANSVL
+570 IPSYGATSPL

-595 NYRDVWTIGYTPN
+595 NYRDVWTVGYTPN
-608 TAVGAWAGNNDNTP
+608 VAVGAWAGNNDNTP

-635 WNAFMK
+635 WNAFMQEIIK
-641 EVINTTP
+641 TTP
-648 NESFEEPENNNSYV
+648 NESFEHPEINTSYE
-662 GAPVLR
+662 GSPVLR

-679 DKISK
+679 DTVSG
-684 KLATEFTPEDLKQ
+684 KLATEFTPQELKK

-703 IHSILYWISKD
+703 IHDILYWVSKD
-714 NFLQRPSNPNSDPQ
+714 NFFQRPSNPNNDPQ
-728 FARWE
+728 FSRWE
-733 YGVGL
+733 YSVNI
-738 WALQNGQSHISPYN
+738 WASQNSGSFISPYN
-752 PPTSYDDVH
+752 PPTTYDDIH
-761 TPNSIPKITIVTPS
+761 TAESKPKLSITTTNGNTFSKDENVEINTTITST
-775 ENNFSSNEKIEIT
+775 
-788 ANIMAIFPI
+788 FPI
-797 TKSNVFI
+797 VKSSVFI
-804 NNVLVGSLTNNKFSF
+804 NGVLVGSVVNNKFVF
-819 TPQNVDSISDSNE
+819 VPKNIDSIQESNE
-832 LKVVIYDSVQN
+832 IKVVIYDSAQN
-843 SATASYQFSVN
+843 STTATYQFSVN

>member
-1 LSFCVNIYAMK
+1 MK

-19 NETSFNEK
+19 NWTSFNEK
-27 YMKKTPFKT
+27 YIKKSPFKT
-36 LKNTILFFLALG
+36 LKNVILFFLALG
-48 VFCLGIGI
+48 IFCLGIGI
-56 IWAATLNI
+56 IWATTLDI
-64 PTLQS
+64 PNLQS
-69 ISERKVLQSTK
+69 IDQRKVLQSTK
-80 IYDRTGKIVLYDVN
+80 IYDKTGKVVLYDVN
-94 KDVKRTIVPL
+94 KDVKRTIVPI
-104 SEISPFVS
+104 SEISPFIQR
-112 KALIAIEDTEF
+112 ALIAIEDTEF
-123 YTHKGVR
+123 YTHEGVR

-137 FIANMFSLGIS
+137 FVANLFSLGIS

-168 TPTRKLKEVILALKL
+168 TPTRKLKELILSLKL
-183 EQKYSKDEILA
+183 EQKYTKDEILA

-209 EEASQTF
+209 EEASKTF
-216 YGKSAKDVG
+216 YGKSAKDVT
-225 LAESAY
+225 LAEAAY

-268 INKEDYEKAKNEQVN
+268 INKDDYEKAKNEQVT

-301 KMYLD
+301 KQYLD
-306 DKYGEGAFDVGGYVV
+306 DKYGEGAFDEGGYVV

-327 NLQAK
+327 NLQQK

-337 KKFALENE
+337 KKYSLENE

-371 RDYFDEKID
+371 RDYFDDKID

-412 TVIFD
+412 TVVFD

-427 PNDFSDNADCYA
+427 PSDFSDNTDCYA
-439 PSNFDDKFR
+439 PDNFDNKFR

-468 LYLSGIKDTIK
+468 LYLAGIKDTLK
-479 TAQSMGITT
+479 TVRDMGITT

-501 GGGEVTP
+501 GGGEVSP

-523 YNPNTPILEI
+523 YNPHTPILEI
-533 KDSTGKVLEKF
+533 KDESGNVLEKF
-544 EQKSKEVLPKQTA
+544 EQKSKEVLPKQTT
-557 LLISDILNDNNAR
+557 LLISNILNDNNAR
-570 IPSYGANSVL
+570 IPSYGATSPL

-641 EVINTTP
+641 EVIKTTP
-648 NESFEEPENNNSYV
+648 NESFETPEANTSYD

-668 GKWQGGQSYII
+668 GKWQGGQSYVI
-679 DKISK
+679 DTVSG
-684 KLATEFTPEDLKQ
+684 KLATEFTPPELKK
-697 EIVNND
+697 EVVNND
-703 IHSILYWISKD
+703 IHDILYWVSKD
-714 NFLQRPSNPNSDPQ
+714 NFFQRPSNPNNDPQ
-728 FARWE
+728 FSRWE
-733 YGVGL
+733 YSVGI
-738 WALQNGQSHISPYN
+738 WAAQNGGAYISPYN
-752 PPTSYDDVH
+752 PPTGYDDIH
-761 TPNSIPKITIVTPS
+761 TPGSKPTVSINTLDSNV
-775 ENNFSSNEKIEIT
+775 FSRDQKVEIT
-788 ANIMAIFPI
+788 TNISAKFPI
-797 TKSNVFI
+797 TKSSVFI
-804 NNVLVGSLTNNKFSF
+804 NGVLVGSVVNNKFSF
-819 TPQNVDSISDSNE
+819 IPKNIDSISDSNE

-843 SATASYQFSVN
+843 SATASFQFNVN